1 MSDFSSTIQKSKN
14 NLILYPPI
22 LKSSNVIAHIII
34 NSFFVGKKLLIIS
47 DNGDEINKCLPQ
59 NLPDSFYNKYKYN
72 MTLKESLNTTNKY
85 LIIDNI
91 QKFRE
96 MNIEK
101 QLCNLVII
109 GTLGI
114 MSDDVKYINEMNF
127 NCNVLQLADIGPKLN
142 YTLCMYEDKLKMI
155 LSIIVLLSGRHVLY
169 VKDIDSFIDKLESY
183 LTEIKK
189 HHIIIDDEDT
199 PESIQELLES
209 MRDNTLVITSII
221 PDHDFMNISHLHF
234 YDEFDYETYKHFTD
248 RIYLKNM
255 YTKPIGKLTVYYHIN
270 NSDVDKY
277 KIIKNKLSEEQYQY
291 SHLLKRS
298 IVLSP

>member
-1 MSDFSSTIQKSKN
+1 MSNFSSTIKKSKN

-34 NSFFVGKKLLIIS
+34 NKFFVGKNLLIIS
-47 DNGDEINKCLPQ
+47 DKGEEINKCLPQ

-72 MTLKESLNTTNKY
+72 MTIKQSLNEKNKY

-91 QKFRE
+91 KKFRE
-96 MNIEK
+96 MNIER
-101 QLCNLVII
+101 QVCNLVII

-114 MSDDVKYINEMNF
+114 MSEDVKYINKMNF
-127 NCNVLQLADIGPKLN
+127 KCSVLELADIGPKLN
-142 YTLCMYEDKLKMI
+142 YSLCMYEDKIKMI

-169 VKDIDSFIDKLESY
+169 VKDIDSFINKCESY

-199 PESIQELLES
+199 PESIKEGIES

-221 PDHDFMNISHLHF
+221 PEQDFMNISHLHF
-234 YDEFDYETYKHFTD
+234 YDEFEYETYKKFTD

-255 YTKPIGKLTVYYHIN
+255 YTKPIGKLTIYYHIN
-270 NSDVDKY
+270 NSEVDKY

-298 IVLSP
+298 IVLTP